1 MRQAEQATPPG
12 RIYGLDI
19 LRALSI
25 LFVVYTHGTYMLA
38 SIAPLWVLNLP
49 TLDGVTMFFV
59 LSGFLIG
66 GILVKT
72 LESRPANRK
81 TLMNF
86 WIRRWFRTLPA
97 YYLVLVFL
105 VVYHAAFSDLEVSDV
120 ASYFVF
126 LQNVAWPHPAF
137 FPEAWTLAV
146 EEWFYLL
153 VPFLLFALVGLG
165 MAPRRA
171 VLGVVVLV
179 IAGSLV
185 VRYGRFVSMESVN
198 FFQWD
203 LQFRK
208 QVITRLD
215 SLIFGVLGAW
225 LSYYYAD
232 LWYRYRKWA
241 FALGA
246 AMLLLYK
253 TTFVLMITRDWSLG
267 LYFCVISFTLV
278 SCGIFLLLPLLSHIR
293 HGSGLW
299 CRVITF
305 ISLVSYS
312 MYLIHFNVVQ
322 YIALPHLLQWASL
335 EVGDTTLALLKFALY
350 WVLCV
355 LGSLLLYKYFE
366 VPTTALR
373 NRFSAGSS
381 RADA

>member
-1 MRQAEQATPPG
+1 MHWLNIELSPQRV
-12 RIYGLDI
+12 YGLDI

-25 LFVVYTHGTYMLA
+25 LFVVYTHGSYMLA

-72 LESRPANRK
+72 LETRPANRK
-81 TLMNF
+81 TLLNF
-86 WIRRWFRTLPA
+86 WVRRWFRTLPT

-105 VVYHAAFSDLEVSDV
+105 VLYHTAFNELELADV
-120 ASYFVF
+120 GSYFLFV
-126 LQNVAWPHPAF
+126 QNFAWSHPAF

-153 VPFLLFALVGLG
+153 VPLVLFLAVACG
-165 MAPRRA
+165 AKPRTTM
-171 VLGVVVLV
+171 LGVIVFV
-179 IAGSLV
+179 ILGSLT
-185 VRYGRFVSMESVN
+185 VRYGRYLGMESVN

-225 LSYYYAD
+225 LAYYHGS
-232 LWYRYRKWA
+232 LWVRYRKYA
-241 FALGA
+241 FALGLV
-246 AMLLLYK
+246 LLLIYK
-253 TTFVLMITRDWSLG
+253 ATFVLMILNGWPMG
-267 LYFCVISFTLV
+267 LYYCVFSFTLV
-278 SCGIFLLLPLLSHIR
+278 SCGIFLLLPLLSQLKD
-293 HGSGLW
+293 GSGHW
-299 CRVITF
+299 YRVITM

-322 YIALPHLLQWASL
+322 YIAVPHLLEILSPGIEGTA
-335 EVGDTTLALLKFALY
+335 LALLKFTLY
-350 WVLCV
+350 WLLCV
-355 LGSLLLYKYFE
+355 IGSILLYKYFE

-373 NRFSAGSS
+373 NHFSINRSPEQ
-381 RADA
+381 